1 MRRYVLSKKYIVNL
15 NSGTDGYQPK
25 YFRNGYWYKQ
35 DVLKGEGDVENIISR
50 LLRYSSLPKSTYVY
64 YESCIINGKQGC
76 RSKTFLRDNEEFL
89 SFDSIYLSFSGGNL
103 PNDLAKLGNAKDRYN
118 SLLNIGKSYCS
129 LDLSIYFKVTFL
141 IDMLVE
147 NTDRHTKNIG
157 VIYNKDLRKFRIA
170 PVFDNGRSLGIGIS
184 PDETPCARTI
194 SGSFANQV
202 TATCGFPVKSVF
214 KIDYNRCL
222 RDPVILSSHKS
233 VDNLTKY
240 KAIFKM

>member
-1 MRRYVLSKKYIVNL
+1 MLVQLSITKFRRYC
-15 NSGTDGYQPK
+15 DQ
-25 YFRNGYWYKQ
+25 
-35 DVLKGEGDVENIISR
+35 
-50 LLRYSSLPKSTYVY
+50 
-64 YESCIINGKQGC
+64 
-76 RSKTFLRDNEEFL
+76 NEV
-89 SFDSIYLSFSGGNL
+89 
-103 PNDLAKLGNAKDRYN
+103 YN

-147 NTDRHTKNIG
+147 NIDRHTKNIG

-214 KIDYNRCL
+214 TVKLKYF
-222 RDPVILSSHKS
+222 SSVS
-233 VDNLTKY
+233 
-240 KAIFKM
+240 I